1 MMRWLASRSS
11 EYCFCDN
18 TALPSLCGA
27 ARSCP
32 ESGEYA
38 APGDTSSVRT
48 SMWPRTP
55 DAVCGVAYSPT
66 AFSGAHRKRPAS
78 AAPREFGYM
87 LPAAVWGGRY
97 DTRPG
102 QPAAGFPRGQ
112 TRRRIPW
119 DHWRR
124 VDSHIGEL
132 LFFRLEPGVIAFF
145 PGLRPSKFNLFLMKN
160 PANGFQADRT
170 DHFLPDQVFP
180 QLFQRPAFKRAAQQI
195 RRTFGGLRNKGLV
208 IFGKFF
214 RSAGA
219 GLGFQGLKTT
229 GIEFLNNGSNVV
241 FRIVNQLCNR
251 RDFIALIRSQYHLST
266 PSLDA
271 AGTATHNPLN
281 LLTFGHRKVSG
292 VQTHKKS
299 LSMFEYIDFFLRV
312 CLYNTQLYTAQV
324 QNLKMLILFF

>member
-1 MMRWLASRSS
+1 MTRWSASRSS

-18 TALPSLCGA
+18 IARPSLCGA

-32 ESGEYA
+32 ESDEYA

-48 SMWPRTP
+48 SMWPRPP

-66 AFSGAHRKRPAS
+66 AFSGAHRKTPAS

-170 DHFLPDQVFP
+170 DHFLPEQVVP
-180 QLFQRPAFKRAAQQI
+180 
-195 RRTFGGLRNKGLV
+195 
-208 IFGKFF
+208 
-214 RSAGA
+214 
-219 GLGFQGLKTT
+219 
-229 GIEFLNNGSNVV
+229 
-241 FRIVNQLCNR
+241 
-251 RDFIALIRSQYHLST
+251 
-266 PSLDA
+266 
-271 AGTATHNPLN
+271 
-281 LLTFGHRKVSG
+281 
-292 VQTHKKS
+292 
-299 LSMFEYIDFFLRV
+299 
-312 CLYNTQLYTAQV
+312 
-324 QNLKMLILFF
+324 